1 MTKILYKM
9 LPLLAVCCF
18 FNLLSAHA
26 QKAVS
31 LVDTTDQHIFSFNEI
46 YQLEDT
52 SRKLDI
58 NQVSSAKLTEVFKPS
73 KINTPVASNASSN
86 YWYRITVANN
96 TRSKNNWL
104 IEFFDQ
110 TIDDIVVYSANK
122 SGGYT
127 ANYMGASRPFGQRL
141 FQHKNF
147 GVNVANNAGSISTYY
162 IRIHSHQP
170 VNVIIVLRSVSWFI
184 HYALDEYFFFG
195 IFYGMILV
203 FSLYNLVMF
212 FAMRQIQYLYYIMYN
227 LSIGLYEMCTDG
239 IAYQYIW
246 PNASGWNQYAY
257 GIALYSS
264 SIFALLFTQ
273 SLLYVKGKARRLN
286 KLIWAVIVL
295 RSVFFLVCLI
305 FNRSWFTYK
314 IVELVPL
321 LLAFITGCRILYQGY
336 RPARFFVVGY
346 SFLVIGF
353 IIKVMIAL
361 NVAWLP
367 FGPVTHYSL
376 SICFI
381 MEMLFISFAIGDKVR
396 LLKKKKDK
404 AQRSTIKQLRQ
415 NEELKD
421 NLNRMLEQ
429 QVSERTREVIEQSGV
444 IREQNKELKAV
455 NILLQQQTEEI
466 SRMNVL
472 LEKDNITLQHNIEK
486 VTHDRVMSAE
496 VDYDE
501 FSRIYPDR
509 EACFKFLADLK
520 WENGY
525 HCRKCNYTHY
535 NAGHL
540 PFSRRCSKCGYD
552 ESAIAY
558 TVLQNTRI
566 PINKAFYMI
575 FLLYST
581 KGKISSHKLSELLSI
596 RQSTCWTYSSRI
608 KKLMDDKKKELR
620 NAGKMGWSKLILD
633 YSENVSKVKSEV

>member
-1 MTKILYKM
+1 
-9 LPLLAVCCF
+9 
-18 FNLLSAHA
+18 
-26 QKAVS
+26 
-31 LVDTTDQHIFSFNEI
+31 
-46 YQLEDT
+46 
-52 SRKLDI
+52 
-58 NQVSSAKLTEVFKPS
+58 
-73 KINTPVASNASSN
+73 
-86 YWYRITVANN
+86 
-96 TRSKNNWL
+96 
-104 IEFFDQ
+104 
-110 TIDDIVVYSANK
+110 
-122 SGGYT
+122 
-127 ANYMGASRPFGQRL
+127 MGASRPFGQRL

-147 GVNVANNAGSISTYY
+147 GVNLVNGSSTTSTYY
-162 IRIHSHQP
+162 IRIKSHQP
-170 VNVIIVLRSVSWFI
+170 VNVIVVLRSVGWFI

-246 PNASGWNQYAY
+246 PNASEWNQYAY
-257 GIALYSS
+257 GIALYFS

-273 SLLYVKGKARRLN
+273 SLLYVKGKAHRLN
-286 KLIWAVIVL
+286 KLIWAVIIA
-295 RSVFFLVCLI
+295 RTVFFLICLV

-321 LLAFITGCRILYQGY
+321 LLAYTTGCRILYQGY
-336 RPARFFVVGY
+336 RPARFFVIGY
-346 SFLVIGF
+346 TFLLIGF
-353 IIKVMIAL
+353 IIKILIAL
-361 NVAWLP
+361 NVTWLP

-376 SICFI
+376 SVCFI

-404 AQRSTIKQLRQ
+404 AQRNTITQLRQ
-415 NEELKD
+415 KEELKD
-421 NLNRMLEQ
+421 NLNKVLEQ
-429 QVSERTREVIEQSGV
+429 QVSERTREVIEQSAL
-444 IREQNKELKAV
+444 IKEQNEALLSV
-455 NILLQQQTEEI
+455 NTLLQQQTEEI

-472 LEKDNITLQHNIEK
+472 LEKDNINLQHSIEK

-496 VDYDE
+496 VDYEE

-509 EACFKFLADLK
+509 EACFKFLAELK
-520 WENGY
+520 WESGY
-525 HCRKCNYTHY
+525 SCRKCSHTHY
-535 NAGHL
+535 NSGHL

-558 TVLQNTRI
+558 TILQNTRI

-608 KKLMDDKKKELR
+608 IQML
-620 NAGKMGWSKLILD
+620 
-633 YSENVSKVKSEV
+633 